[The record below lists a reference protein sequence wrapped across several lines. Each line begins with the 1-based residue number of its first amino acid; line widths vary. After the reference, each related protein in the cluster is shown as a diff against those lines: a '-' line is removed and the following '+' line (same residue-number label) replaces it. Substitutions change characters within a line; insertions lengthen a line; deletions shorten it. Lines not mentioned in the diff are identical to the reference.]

1 MLQRAPTLR
10 RGPGRSGWGIAT
22 VFATVVLASGAAA
35 PRIEDLGSR
44 VFGATTHAA
53 TFGLDRAG
61 VAKAYIL
68 QDGALA
74 GDSAPARFV
83 VVDVETARVE
93 RTLTIPGGE
102 GGWAM
107 TVASDGAVYAG
118 VYRSGHVFRYEPGTE
133 KLEDLGMTAPEQS
146 FLYGF
151 CAGED
156 GAIYGGTFPGAHVFR
171 YSRAAGFKRVDAGAE
186 RKVSGALPTY
196 VRAVAHDAKRGV
208 IYAGYGP
215 NARVARIDLATGR
228 TREVLPAEFAGAD
241 FPYAARV
248 VGDTLL
254 VRLLSTN
261 QAVALDVSGE
271 VGAKATAIFPA
282 TGLSFSEADADGNV
296 AFTNQARP
304 SVFNVTTRTVR
315 EIGREAWPANSYAT
329 AWLALADQNQFPGN
343 TAVGICNSGG
353 RIWLAKTNLKTGKT
367 RSVALAIDGAAQT
380 MSSLVVGPDDKVYV
394 SGYLTGGT
402 GVFDPARPAEV
413 LPTLRGVSQAEGMTE
428 LGGHLYFGG
437 YPGAL
442 VYDYDLGQ
450 PWREGENPRMLFKL
464 AARHQD
470 RPYAMTHD
478 GAHRV
483 VIGTVPGYGELGGA
497 LTILDT
503 RTGEHVFR
511 SAAQLGIPD
520 LSVLSCAVLDGVVY
534 AGTSI
539 SGGIGAHPT
548 QTRAKLLRYS
558 LDDGGAETFELP
570 ADIPNQT
577 AITAVAVG
585 PDRKIWMMTEG
596 WLVVFDPA
604 TRRFE
609 HHANLFPQVRYEP
622 KASRV
627 VVHDAALLTARDG
640 WVYGTIQGR
649 VLFKLEPKTRAL
661 TVISASEGGSD
672 LVEDSAGRLYFVRG
686 ISLYRHVP

>member
-1 MLQRAPTLR
+1 MPPHAPLPKLGTGRRAA
-10 RGPGRSGWGIAT
+10 GVA
-22 VFATVVLASGAAA
+22 VLLAGLVAAAGAAA
-35 PRIEDLGSR
+35 TRIEDLGPR

-53 TFGLDRAG
+53 VFGRDRTGA
-61 VAKAYIL
+61 AKAYIL

-74 GDSAPARFV
+74 GDSAPAKFV
-83 VVDVETARVE
+83 VVDVDTARVE
-93 RTLTIPGGE
+93 RTLAIPGGE

-118 VYRSGHVFRYEPGTE
+118 VYRSGHVFRYEPGAE

-151 CAGED
+151 CAGEN
-156 GAIYGGTFPGAHVFR
+156 GAIYGGTFPGAQVYR
-171 YSRAAGFKRVDAGAE
+171 YSRAAGFERVDGGAE
-186 RKVSGALPTY
+186 KKISGALPTY

-208 IYAGYGP
+208 VYAGYGP
-215 NARVARIDLATGR
+215 NARVARIELATGR
-228 TREVLPAEFAGAD
+228 AREVLPAAFAGAD

-261 QAVALDVSGE
+261 QALALDVSGE
-271 VGAKATAIFPA
+271 EGAKVAAVFPS

-296 AFTNQARP
+296 TFTNQARP

-329 AWLALADQNQFPGN
+329 AWLDLADQKQFPGN

-353 RIWLAKTNLKTGKT
+353 RIWLAKTNLKTGET
-367 RSVALAIDGAAQT
+367 LSAPLAIDGAAQT
-380 MSSLVVGPDDKVYV
+380 MSSLVVGPDDRVYV

-402 GVFDPARPAEV
+402 GIFDPAKPGEIH
-413 LPTLRGVSQAEGMTE
+413 PTLRGAAQAEGMTA

-450 PWREGENPRMLFKL
+450 PWREGENPRVLFKL
-464 AARHQD
+464 AAQHQD
-470 RPYAMTHD
+470 RPYAMTND
-478 GAHRV
+478 GAGRV
-483 VIGTVPGYGELGGA
+483 VIGTVPEYGELGGA
-497 LTILDT
+497 LTLLDT

-511 SAAQLGIPD
+511 SAEQLGIRD
-520 LSVLSCAVLDGVVY
+520 LSILSCAVLDGAVY

-548 QTRAKLLRYS
+548 QTRAKLLRYDLAGDTS
-558 LDDGGAETFELP
+558 EAFALP
-570 ADIPNQT
+570 DEIPNQA
-577 AITAVAVG
+577 AITAVTVG
-585 PDRKIWMMTEG
+585 PDRKIWLMAEG

-609 HHANLFPQVRYEP
+609 HQANLFPQVRYEP

-627 VVHDAALLTARDG
+627 MVHDATLLTARDG

-649 VLFKLEPKTRAL
+649 ALFKLDPKTRAL
-661 TVISASEGGSD
+661 TVISANEGGSG